1 MLERLVES
9 KIRVFCASRESV
21 RCREGTRSSRS
32 HDFFLST
39 HGTSLKINFRLNN
52 ANTVKGFTNGSLASF
67 FAASRALTDFHHISI
82 TSSSKWNLIRFFTTI
97 MGPLRQNMMH
107 GIYDNLFVKIVAK
120 KATFAYATREEE
132 KMIWNWKG
140 NCDPRSSQ
148 MGQGEGFLI
157 GEGMGD
163 EFHAGFFFSKSLKYK
178 WPIMTKVRDG
188 RIVLSCILFFVLMG
202 TIWHWF
208 WFYFIF
214 FIFFLSIYPRH

>member
-9 KIRVFCASRESV
+9 KIRVFCASRGSV

-120 KATFAYATREEE
+120 KKKQHSLMQREKKKRWFETGKAIATLVRLRWDKAKA
-132 KMIWNWKG
+132 
-140 NCDPRSSQ
+140 SSSGRGWETNF
-148 MGQGEGFLI
+148 MP
-157 GEGMGD
+157 D
-163 EFHAGFFFSKSLKYK
+163 FFSRKA
-178 WPIMTKVRDG
+178 
-188 RIVLSCILFFVLMG
+188 
-202 TIWHWF
+202 
-208 WFYFIF
+208 
-214 FIFFLSIYPRH
+214 